1 MNPRGDTPSHDW
13 LILFWKT
20 TRAKEL
26 ENELFAIRLTPD
38 AWAARAT
45 GHPMFRIQLWRVLSA
60 SVYPSDEGLL
70 LPLGFTDGSTLLHWW
85 SKQSGGDS

>member
-38 AWAARAT
+38 IWRAL
-45 GHPMFRIQLWRVLSA
+45 GGAPVS
-60 SVYPSDEGLL
+60 LL
-70 LPLGFTDGSTLLHWW
+70 LNNLLVFTLRLHLPLGFTDGSTLLYWW